1 MIILQLYV
9 LNIMNLGYIYC
20 FSNTST
26 PEIFIIGSTLEDVE
40 TRLCHVN
47 TSCNSRLSTP
57 YVIYLAKKVSNAI
70 IKGKTLS
77 ALLQRFTN
85 RSDLDGEFY
94 RISREEIHSFFD
106 LMDGEIWT
114 KPKLLDTISYRSK
127 KASISDL
134 IDFTTIE
141 KGSIVRIEGLLVN
154 NDLNGCIGIVDRKV
168 SNNIGIYRIKFN
180 DYDGGCKYNL
190 IRSENLTLVL

>member
-1 MIILQLYV
+1 M
-9 LNIMNLGYIYC
+9 NIGYIYC

-26 PEIFIIGSTLEDVE
+26 PEIFIIGSTLQDVE
-40 TRLCHVN
+40 TRLSHLN
-47 TSCNSRLSTP
+47 TSDNNRLPTP

-94 RISREEIHSFFD
+94 RLSKEEIQSLFD

-114 KPKLLDTISYRSK
+114 KPQYTISFRCK

-134 IDFTTIE
+134 IDFTTIQE
-141 KGSIVRIEGLLVN
+141 GSLVRIDGLLVN
-154 NDLNGCIGIVDRKV
+154 NDLNGCIGVVDRKV

-180 DYDGGCKYNL
+180 DYDGGFKFNL

>member
-1 MIILQLYV
+1 
-9 LNIMNLGYIYC
+9 MNLGYIYC

-26 PEIFIIGSTLEDVE
+26 PEIFIIGSTLQDVE

-47 TSCNSRLSTP
+47 TSYNIRLSTP

-77 ALLQRFTN
+77 YLLERFTN

-114 KPKLLDTISYRSK
+114 KPQHTISFRCK

-134 IDFTTIE
+134 IDFTTIQE
-141 KGSIVRIEGLLVN
+141 GSLVRVEGLLVN
-154 NDLNGCIGIVDRKV
+154 NDLNGCIGVVDRKV

-180 DYDGGCKYNL
+180 DYDGGCKFNL